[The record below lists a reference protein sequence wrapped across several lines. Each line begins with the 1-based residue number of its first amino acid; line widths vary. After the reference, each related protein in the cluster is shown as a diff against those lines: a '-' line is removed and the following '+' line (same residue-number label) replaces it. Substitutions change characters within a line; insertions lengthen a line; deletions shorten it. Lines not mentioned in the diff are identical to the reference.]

1 LWSFDWQEI
10 SLPVFVLS
18 RVIFIYN
25 HQQLA
30 GNPRHKTVEKISVES
45 QMERY
50 QAKSN
55 SQLAKGNSMASHIL
69 VVDDDAL
76 LRRSLSL
83 QLEQAG
89 YRVSPAENAEDA
101 LAIAQRDLPDLILL
115 DIGLP
120 GMDGLEAMRHFQKE
134 MDVPIIFV
142 TARRR
147 ELDTILGLELGAD
160 DYITKPFNP
169 DILLA
174 HVKAVLRRSERQF
187 PSPPKDD
194 TLVLG
199 DMVIDPAAHTTII
212 SGAEIDLTAREF
224 DLLHT
229 FALEAG
235 RILTIDDLIR
245 RVWGAEYIGEPQVV
259 YVHIRWLREKI
270 EADPQNP
277 KRIINVRGVGYK
289 LMPHLD

>member
-1 LWSFDWQEI
+1 
-10 SLPVFVLS
+10 
-18 RVIFIYN
+18 
-25 HQQLA
+25 
-30 GNPRHKTVEKISVES
+30 
-45 QMERY
+45 M
-50 QAKSN
+50 AK
-55 SQLAKGNSMASHIL
+55 HIL

-101 LAIAQRDLPDLILL
+101 LAIAQRDRPDLILL

-120 GMDGLEAMRHFQKE
+120 GMDGLEAMRQFQKD

-169 DILLA
+169 DVLLA
-174 HVKAVLRRSERQF
+174 HVKAVLRRSARQSE
-187 PSPPKDD
+187 PSPGDD
-194 TLVLG
+194 ALIVG
-199 DMVIDPAAHTTII
+199 DMVIDPAAHTTTVA
-212 SGAEIDLTAREF
+212 GKEIALTAREF

-229 FALEAG
+229 LALEAG

-270 EADPQNP
+270 ESDPDNP
-277 KRIINVRGVGYK
+277 QRIINVRGVGYK
-289 LMPHLD
+289 LMPIPD